1 MSGEVAMKNIFIFV
15 AGVMAIAWGANFWA
29 STLDSANPAMTS
41 VGVSIGAM
49 GPLFMAIVLR
59 KLTRQGWHNAGLGVR
74 LKQNKRWYAFSI
86 FYTPV
91 VIILI
96 TTISLMTGTAQMA
109 PDHMAAV
116 NSMLT
121 TFGVVLV
128 PMLFLSVGEEFG
140 WRGYLEPGLWSIN
153 KRIVLNHVFVGVIWG
168 FWHFPILLFNPSS
181 DTNVVQLLMVI
192 LGCVALAIIYGQIRL
207 WSDSVWPCVILHAVS
222 NAVMIS
228 VVSSKLLLF
237 NDGVSD
243 IISFNTTSVA
253 VTGIFVITSLF
264 VLAILGN
271 KSAAQLTRIKGHDT

>member
-1 MSGEVAMKNIFIFV
+1 MKNIIIFI
-15 AGVMAIAWGANFWA
+15 AGVMLIAWGANFWA
-29 STLDSANPAMTS
+29 STLDSTNPAMTS
-41 VGVSIGAM
+41 VGVSVGAM

-59 KLTRQGWHNAGLGVR
+59 KFAKQGWHNAGLSMK
-74 LKQNKRWYAFSI
+74 LKQNRGWYTFSL
-86 FYTPV
+86 FYTPL
-91 VIILI
+91 VIILL
-96 TTISLMTGTAQMA
+96 TTISLMIGAAQMA
-109 PDHMAAV
+109 PDRMAAV

-121 TFGVVLV
+121 TFGIVLV

-181 DTNVVQLLMVI
+181 NTNVVQLLMVL
-192 LGCVALAIIYGQIRL
+192 LGCVALAIIYGQMRL
-207 WSDSVWPCVILHAVS
+207 WSDSIWPCVILHAVS

-228 VVSSKLLLF
+228 VASSKLLLF

-253 VTGIFVITSLF
+253 MTGIWVITSLL
-264 VLAILGN
+264 VLAMQRN
-271 KSAAQLTRIKGHDT
+271 RSAAQLV